1 MCLGNN
7 LYNDLCVC
15 LGNLALEEE
24 GDNSGR
30 CSDTRP
36 QCLTPAL
43 NIHTKST
50 KSTALRDVFTQIVQM
65 ALNSAQNRYIKGKYK
80 KYSVSSVSTVFDA

>member
-7 LYNDLCVC
+7 LYSYLCVC

-30 CSDTRP
+30 CSDTRL
-36 QCLTPAL
+36 QCLTPVL

-50 KSTALRDVFTQIVQM
+50 KSTA
-65 ALNSAQNRYIKGKYK
+65 RYVHTDCANGLEWCTK
-80 KYSVSSVSTVFDA
+80 